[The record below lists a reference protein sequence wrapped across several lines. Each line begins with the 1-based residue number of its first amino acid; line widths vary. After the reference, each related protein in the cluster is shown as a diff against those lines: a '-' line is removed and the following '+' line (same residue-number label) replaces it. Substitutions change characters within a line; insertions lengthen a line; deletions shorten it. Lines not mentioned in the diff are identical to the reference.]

1 MKHAFLII
9 AHADYE
15 VLRVLVDML
24 DNKCCDIY
32 VMIDKKAPL
41 PTQLHVKYAR
51 LFMLKNELILDGGM

>member
-24 DNKCCDIY
+24 DDKCC
-32 VMIDKKAPL
+32 KL
-41 PTQLHVKYAR
+41 PKLAY
-51 LFMLKNELILDGGM
+51 

>member
-32 VMIDKKAPL
+32 IMIDKKHRFL
-41 PTQLHVKYAR
+41 PNCMSS
-51 LFMLKNELILDGGM
+51 MLDYLC